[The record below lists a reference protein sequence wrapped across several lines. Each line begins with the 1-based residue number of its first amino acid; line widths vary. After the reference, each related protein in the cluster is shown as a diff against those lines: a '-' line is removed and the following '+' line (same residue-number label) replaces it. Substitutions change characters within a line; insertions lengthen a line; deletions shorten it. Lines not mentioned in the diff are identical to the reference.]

1 MTEVEMDK
9 WKSVIGFSQTNNIP
23 LSQSLRCLQD
33 YEYIDICLPLIEDII
48 VCEVLY
54 LDIIDS
60 LINN

>member
-33 YEYIDICLPLIEDII
+33 YEYIDICFNEFVVSGLRYFFFKQTFLFIPI
-48 VCEVLY
+48 
-54 LDIIDS
+54 
-60 LINN
+60 